1 MDILHYRVAGMD
13 VHKDDVVVALRLLD
27 GDQLTCE
34 VRTFATTTDAL
45 LELARWLTACS
56 VTHVAMESTGVYWK
70 PVYHIL
76 EGLFQLILVNPQT
89 IKQRS
94 GHKTDPRDARW
105 LAELLQHGLLRPSF
119 VPPRPIREL
128 RDLTRQR
135 TQLVRERASVSNR
148 IQKVLEDANIKLGS
162 VVSDVL
168 GASGRD
174 MLHALI
180 AGETS
185 VAALANLARGRMR
198 DKLPQLRRA
207 LDGRLTEHH
216 RFLLQAHLDHV
227 THLEGLIERLS
238 SRILDYFRTPP
249 SPQGQIDGGLPPE
262 QPAAPPPAGPPPAP
276 TAGNS
281 SCTAAELRAAIDRLT
296 TIPGLSQRTAEVV
309 VAEIGIDMSTFPS
322 AAQLASWAGM
332 CPGNDRSAGKRR
344 SGRTPDGNCWLKV
357 ALVQAAWAASRAKGT
372 YLQAQFRRLSRHRG
386 RKRALVAVGH
396 TLLDIIYHLLRRGT
410 TYQELGPD
418 HLDKLDP
425 DRRTRHL
432 VRQLER
438 LGHKVTLEVR
448 EAG

>member
-13 VHKDDVVVALRLLD
+13 VHKDNVVVALRLLD
-27 GDQLTCE
+27 GDQRTTE

-45 LELARWLTACS
+45 LELARWLTDAA

-76 EGLFQLILVNPQT
+76 EGLFQLILINPQT

-94 GHKTDPRDARW
+94 GHKTDSRDARW

-135 TQLVRERASVSNR
+135 TQLVRQRASVSNR

-162 VVSDVL
+162 VVSDIL

-174 MLHALI
+174 MLRALI

-227 THLEGLIERLS
+227 SHLEGLIERLS
-238 SRILDYFRTPP
+238 SRILDYFRRPP
-249 SPQGQIDGGLPPE
+249 PGAAAAAGAAQGAPAGVAPVDPP
-262 QPAAPPPAGPPPAP
+262 APAGP
-276 TAGNS
+276 S
-281 SCTAAELRAAIDRLT
+281 SCAAEPLRAAVERLT
-296 TIPGLSQRTAEVV
+296 TI
-309 VAEIGIDMSTFPS
+309 S
-322 AAQLASWAGM
+322 ASASGRRRSSW
-332 CPGNDRSAGKRR
+332 PRSA
-344 SGRTPDGNCWLKV
+344 ST
-357 ALVQAAWAASRAKGT
+357 WASSPAP
-372 YLQAQFRRLSRHRG
+372 LSWCRG
-386 RKRALVAVGH
+386 RGCVRVTTAAPASDVA
-396 TLLDIIYHLLRRGT
+396 
-410 TYQELGPD
+410 
-418 HLDKLDP
+418 
-425 DRRTRHL
+425 
-432 VRQLER
+432 
-438 LGHKVTLEVR
+438 
-448 EAG
+448 AGLPTATAG